1 MLKYSAFLTL
11 CLLSLAGCSGEIPG
25 PAPQAGT
32 PTPVPAEPPVAPTVP
47 DGNSEPD
54 LSDAATPADG
64 VTLQVVKPDEFNA
77 VVAQHRGKVVLV
89 DFWALWCDACVK
101 TFPHTVELSK
111 KHATD
116 GLVVIS
122 MSFDDP
128 EQQADAL
135 AFLKEQDA
143 TFENLMCALGGS
155 TDSFAAYEN
164 ETEALPYF
172 RLYDRGGKLAQVF
185 KVDIDAGKGIDPA
198 DIDKAVAEL
207 LATPAP

>member
-1 MLKYSAFLTL
+1 MFKNRVLITL
-11 CLLSLAGCSGEIPG
+11 CLLSLTGCSGETPG

-32 PTPVPAEPPVAPTVP
+32 PTPAPAAPAAAPTVP

-54 LSDAATPADG
+54 LPDAGTSADA
-64 VTLQVVKPDEFNA
+64 VTLKVVKPDEFNA
-77 VVAQHRGKVVLV
+77 VVTQHQGKVVLV

-128 EQQADAL
+128 EQQTDAL
-135 AFLKEQDA
+135 AFLKEQNA

-164 ETEALPYF
+164 DTEALPYF
-172 RLYDRGGKLAQVF
+172 RLYARDGKLARVF
-185 KVDIDAGKGIDPA
+185 KVDIEAGKGIDPA
-198 DIDKAVAEL
+198 EIDKAVAEL
-207 LATPAP
+207 LATAAP